1 MPIAAH
7 IISLNLSSN
16 KINSV
21 PPEIGAACP
30 GLQQLD
36 LSGNNIQKIENLD
49 SLTTLRSLIINSNS
63 VIRIEGL
70 SALEQ
75 LDTLELS
82 NNRIST
88 IGQLWNNLQLK
99 TLILAQNRIRNLGD
113 PLQNRELEFLDL
125 RENLISTLEEAD
137 FKLPG
142 MLKCL
147 YLGSN
152 KLDDILQPR
161 ILEFLEHLEEVD
173 FTNNPFMEFL
183 QFNRVNIAAFLLVL
197 LNFRIRFLN
206 FKHVEEADVHRART
220 LFVDPNSGATR

>member
-1 MPIAAH
+1 M
-7 IISLNLSSN
+7 
-16 KINSV
+16 
-21 PPEIGAACP
+21 ER
-30 GLQQLD
+30 
-36 LSGNNIQKIENLD
+36 
-49 SLTTLRSLIINSNS
+49 LTALRSLIINSNS

-70 SALEQ
+70 SALEK

-113 PLQNRELEFLDL
+113 LLQNRELEFLDL

-137 FKLPG
+137 FKLPS

-161 ILEFLEHLEEVD
+161 ILQFLEYLEEVD
-173 FTNNPFMEFL
+173 FSNNPFMEFL
-183 QFNRVNIAAFLLVL
+183 QFNHVNITAFLLVL

-206 FKHVEEADVHRART
+206 FKHVEEADVQRARS
-220 LFVDPNSGATR
+220 LFVDPNSGATREDLRERALLMSSDQGLLVAFLS